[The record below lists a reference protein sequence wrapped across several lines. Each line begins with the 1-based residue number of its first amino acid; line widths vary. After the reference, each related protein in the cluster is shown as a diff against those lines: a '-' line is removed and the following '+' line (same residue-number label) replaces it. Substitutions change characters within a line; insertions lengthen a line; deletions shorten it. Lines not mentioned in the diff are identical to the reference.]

1 MDLQLKRI
9 RESRGIKQSEMAER
23 LSSLMGKEIK
33 VRTYGSWER
42 QEVMIDLE
50 QAYYCAMVLDCTLDD
65 IAGMRVEYSY
75 LDIRQEK
82 LNRAFDSLSDA
93 SKTEISNVAQ
103 SYALDPSRRIEKSKS
118 EDVSNKEAMGF

>member
-1 MDLQLKRI
+1 MNLRLAEI
-9 RESRGIKQSEMAER
+9 RKERGLSQEDMARLLNIKKSR
-23 LSSLMGKEIK
+23 
-33 VRTYGSWER
+33 YGTWER
-42 QEVMIDLE
+42 GERMMNIQ
-50 QAYYCAMVLDCTLDD
+50 QAYDCCVVLNCTLNDLV
-65 IAGMRVEYSY
+65 GMRVEYSY

-103 SYALDPSRRIEKSKS
+103 SYALDPSRRIEKNKS

>member
-1 MDLQLKRI
+1 MNLRLAEI
-9 RESRGIKQSEMAER
+9 RKERGLSQEDMARLLNIKKSR
-23 LSSLMGKEIK
+23 
-33 VRTYGSWER
+33 YGTWER
-42 QEVMIDLE
+42 GERMMNIQ
-50 QAYYCAMVLDCTLDD
+50 QAYDCCIVLNCTLNDLV
-65 IAGMRVEYSY
+65 GMRVEYSY

-118 EDVSNKEAMGF
+118 EDVSAEEAMG